1 MPEDTKSGFWSPATL
16 RNRLPH
22 LVSPSSEHRIKQG
35 AIELRMGREAFVT
48 GGGGRI
54 ALPEKTGDV
63 VIPPGQFALLLTE
76 ERITIPADAIGLI
89 SIKFGLKARG
99 LVNVSGFHVDPGF
112 CGWLTFSVY
121 NAGPREV
128 TISRGKEAFM
138 IWYASWD
145 SQLAATELYSASNNT
160 GRGQQEKLDDDLIMN
175 LQGEIASPGAL
186 RADIDKLR
194 TDFTTLT
201 ASHST
206 LKTVFTITITA
217 CISVVVAVVG
227 WWVTSRNNQQPPLQ
241 NQAPAATQI
250 AAPPTSPAVGS
261 STALQSKP

>member
-1 MPEDTKSGFWSPATL
+1 MPDPLKPGFWSPATL
-16 RNRLPH
+16 RNRLSH

-35 AIELRMGREAFVT
+35 AVELRMGREAFVT

-54 ALPEKTGDV
+54 ALPENSGDV

-76 ERITIPADAIGLI
+76 EKITVPADAIGFI

-112 CGWLTFSVY
+112 SGWLTFSVY

-138 IWYASWD
+138 IWFASWD
-145 SQLAATELYSASNNT
+145 NALATGELYSPATNT
-160 GRGQQEKLDDDLIMN
+160 GRGQQQKLDDDLIMN

-186 RADIDKLR
+186 RADMTELRKEFSKLE
-194 TDFTTLT
+194 

-206 LKTVFTITITA
+206 IKTLLAIAITA
-217 CISVVVAVVG
+217 CITVTG
-227 WWVTSRNNQQPPLQ
+227 WSLISRNSQQTASPNQTPTTTQSVTPPATPQP
-241 NQAPAATQI
+241 
-250 AAPPTSPAVGS
+250 
-261 STALQSKP
+261 KP